1 MLTPNQI
8 FAEDKNGTPIKI
20 GDTVQYRKKQYTV
33 DDIEHCVSGDGYYT
47 ETMTLY
53 LQQVGTGK
61 LKVLEDFNVEVLG

>member
-8 FAEDKNGTPIKI
+8 FAEDKNGTPIKV
-20 GDTVQYRKKQYTV
+20 GDKVQYRKKHYIV
-33 DDIEHCVSGDGYYT
+33 DDIEHSVSGDGYYT
-47 ETMTLY
+47 ETVAVY